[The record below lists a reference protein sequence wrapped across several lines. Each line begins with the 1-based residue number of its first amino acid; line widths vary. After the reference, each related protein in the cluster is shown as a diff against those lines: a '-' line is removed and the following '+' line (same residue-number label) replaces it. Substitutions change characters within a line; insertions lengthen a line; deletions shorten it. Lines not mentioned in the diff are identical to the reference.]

1 MSFNVNNNPESVV
14 GLAEVFYNPEWL
26 GSLLYPSIFLTSC
39 SVRDPLISDYGLLMY
54 FPLIKI
60 QHLIGMINQK
70 NSNVVQKKL
79 LVTKPGTVQY
89 KIYFKIDHFLLDK
102 RIMEVNIFYTITNNY
117 NFGFFLK

>member
-70 NSNVVQKKL
+70 NSNVVQKSYL
-79 LVTKPGTVQY
+79 WLNQVQY
-89 KIYFKIDHFLLDK
+89 
-102 RIMEVNIFYTITNNY
+102 NIKYI
-117 NFGFFLK
+117 LR

>member
-1 MSFNVNNNPESVV
+1 
-14 GLAEVFYNPEWL
+14 
-26 GSLLYPSIFLTSC
+26 
-39 SVRDPLISDYGLLMY
+39 MY

-102 RIMEVNIFYTITNNY
+102 RIMEVNVFYTITNNY
-117 NFGFFLK
+117 NFVIFKSKITLKNSIYNPLYNRHLLFCFFFLWMQHVAFIIKIM

>member
-1 MSFNVNNNPESVV
+1 
-14 GLAEVFYNPEWL
+14 
-26 GSLLYPSIFLTSC
+26 
-39 SVRDPLISDYGLLMY
+39 MY

-89 KIYFKIDHFLLDK
+89 KIYFKIDQFLLDK

>member
-1 MSFNVNNNPESVV
+1 M

-102 RIMEVNIFYTITNNY
+102 RIMEVIIFYTITNNY
-117 NFGFFLK
+117 NFGLFFFFFKVK